1 MRNSSGVVVLA
12 LAVATSAKAQQPG
25 ALDSVFAAYDRTDR
39 PGCAMAVS
47 RNGQVLAAR
56 GFGMSDLAQSLAITP
71 RSVFHVASVSNGGVV
86 RSGNG
91 EPSRYARVEP
101 WSSTPAD
108 RAGLAGR
115 YTSDEI
121 GTTRYSSSGG
131 SSGRRP

>member
-39 PGCAMAVS
+39 PGCAVAVS

-71 RSVFHVASVSNGGVV
+71 RSVFHVASVSKQFTAMSLVLLA
-86 RSGNG
+86 RSGAV
-91 EPSRYARVEP
+91 SLDDQWRLLM
-101 WSSTPAD
+101 T
-108 RAGLAGR
+108 AGWTVG
-115 YTSDEI
+115 
-121 GTTRYSSSGG
+121 
-131 SSGRRP
+131 SGRVRRVAFTKEKS